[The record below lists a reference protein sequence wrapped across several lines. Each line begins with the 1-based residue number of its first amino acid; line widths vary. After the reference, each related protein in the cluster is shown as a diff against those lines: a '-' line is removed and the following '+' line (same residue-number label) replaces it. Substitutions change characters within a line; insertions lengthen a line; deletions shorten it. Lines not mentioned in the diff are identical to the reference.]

1 MARGRAVRNET
12 LMNIVSGR
20 GNAAHE
26 RERGRLYTRIEF
38 ELEGCG
44 RLFRMSP
51 SALTAILTLSS

>member
-1 MARGRAVRNET
+1 VKVVSNRENGARDEG
-12 LMNIVSGR
+12 G
-20 GNAAHE
+20 
-26 RERGRLYTRIEF
+26 GRLYTRREF